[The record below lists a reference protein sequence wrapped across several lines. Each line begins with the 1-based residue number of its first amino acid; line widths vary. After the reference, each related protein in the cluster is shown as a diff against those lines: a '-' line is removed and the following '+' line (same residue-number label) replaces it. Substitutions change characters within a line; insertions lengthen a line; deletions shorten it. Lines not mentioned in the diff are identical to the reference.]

1 MLRALS
7 ARMAAPL
14 GTRGAHAEAKYP
26 WIGNR
31 EIVGYGY
38 NGVPNYADRAEFPM
52 PAIRWKEP
60 TPDIVVRFNHSNLF
74 CAILNYFVHSK
85 LFCIS
90 SKILFVKKQHP

>member
-1 MLRALS
+1 MAGRFLMIRALS
-7 ARMAAPL
+7 ARMATPL
-14 GTRGAHAEAKYP
+14 GTRAAHVEAKYP

-60 TPDIVVRFNHSNLF
+60 TSDITVRFERSNLF
-74 CAILNYFVHSK
+74 CTLSFSLYLIK
-85 LFCIS
+85 LT
-90 SKILFVKKQHP
+90 KIIT